1 MESLL
6 AKIEIKIWSE
16 HTDYIVEIWFIIVS
30 MIALVTTAY
39 NSLW

>member
-16 HTDYIVEIWFIIVS
+16 NTDYIIEIWLLSVT

-39 NSLW
+39 NPPW

>member
-16 HTDYIVEIWFIIVS
+16 HTDYIVEIWFIIVT

-39 NSLW
+39 NSPW